1 MLMYNVLTNYGCTHL
16 KGISQDFVE
25 SGFRFIY
32 ICSRDEV
39 HGVGGTS
46 GVFRQVLFP
55 MYFGFSLQCIM
66 KLDGL
71 RCRLRRRVRNG
82 RWECI
87 FNFEYEHVLLIS
99 LLGHRL

>member
-1 MLMYNVLTNYGCTHL
+1 MKTPDGTTHL

-32 ICSRDEV
+32 IRRRDEV

-46 GVFRQVLFP
+46 GVFRQVVSQMHFV
-55 MYFGFSLQCIM
+55 FFLQCIM

-71 RCRLRRRVRNG
+71 SSRLVRHCH
-82 RWECI
+82 WEGI
-87 FNFEYEHVLLIS
+87 FNMDYEHVLLS